1 MEAHPFTTRIKIMN
15 KQREAPYIT
24 AFIMSTF
31 EPLQQKAL
39 HVVKPAYGGFSV
51 GKEFKTTVCQ
61 SAVTHTV
68 S

>member
-1 MEAHPFTTRIKIMN
+1 MN

-51 GKEFKTTVCQ
+51 GKEFKTAVCQ